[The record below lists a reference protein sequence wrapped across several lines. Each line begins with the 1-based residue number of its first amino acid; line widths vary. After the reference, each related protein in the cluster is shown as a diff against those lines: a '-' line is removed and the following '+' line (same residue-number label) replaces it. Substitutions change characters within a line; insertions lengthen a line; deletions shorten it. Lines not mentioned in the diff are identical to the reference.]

1 MFYITQSGQIYSGD
15 PQNNDRA
22 LTEEEA
28 NLVRNGRFTVVNNQ
42 VVDVTLQLGYSQ
54 NQRINEINSEIE
66 EIHKQLD
73 AWDLKSIRALR
84 EGGTR
89 EDGTTYLEY
98 YQSQINTLREQLSEL
113 TSEKTELETEL
124 AELLETA
131 EEEDD
136 ISE

>member
-15 PQNNDRA
+15 PQNDDRA

-28 NLVRNGRFTVVNNQ
+28 EIVRNGHYTVVNNV
-42 VVDVTLQLGYSQ
+42 VVDETTLPGYSQ
-54 NQRINEINSEIE
+54 NQQINQINVEID

-73 AWDLKSIRALR
+73 ALDLKSIRALR

-98 YQSQINTLREQLSEL
+98 YQSQINALREQLSEL
-113 TSEKTELETEL
+113 TAEKTDLENEL
-124 AELLETA
+124 AELTEGSNDL
-131 EEEDD
+131 
-136 ISE
+136 SE

>member
-15 PQNNDRA
+15 PQNDDRQ

-28 NLVRNGRFTVVNNQ
+28 KLVRNGRFTVVNNQ
-42 VVDVTLQLGYSQ
+42 VVDITLQPGYSQ

-98 YQSQINTLREQLSEL
+98 YQSQINDLRVQLSEL

-124 AELLETA
+124 AELTED
-131 EEEDD
+131 EDD

>member
-42 VVDVTLQLGYSQ
+42 VVDVTLQPGYSQ
-54 NQRINEINSEIE
+54 NQRINEINSGIE

-84 EGGTR
+84 EGGTL
-89 EDGTTYLEY
+89 EDGTTYLDF
-98 YQSQINTLREQLSEL
+98 YQLKINTLREEL
-113 TSEKTELETEL
+113 TELNAEKVSLENEL

-131 EEEDD
+131 EETND
-136 ISE
+136 IT

>member
-15 PQNNDRA
+15 PQNDDRQ

-42 VVDVTLQLGYSQ
+42 VVDITLQPGFLQ
-54 NQRINEINSEIE
+54 NQRIGEIDNEIE

-98 YQSQINTLREQLSEL
+98 YQSQINELREQLSEL
-113 TSEKTELETEL
+113 TSEKTDLETEL
-124 AELLETA
+124 TELTED
-131 EEEDD
+131 EDD

>member
-1 MFYITQSGQIYSGD
+1 MDI
-15 PQNNDRA
+15 
-22 LTEEEA
+22 
-28 NLVRNGRFTVVNNQ
+28 
-42 VVDVTLQLGYSQ
+42 TLQPGYSQ

-98 YQSQINTLREQLSEL
+98 YQSQINELREQLSEL
-113 TSEKTELETEL
+113 TSEKTDLETEL
-124 AELLETA
+124 TELTED
-131 EEEDD
+131 EDD

>member
-15 PQNNDRA
+15 PQNDDRQ

-28 NLVRNGRFTVVNNQ
+28 NLVRNGRYTVVNNQ
-42 VVDVTLQLGYSQ
+42 VVDVTLQPGYSQ
-54 NQRINEINSEIE
+54 KQRINEINSETE

-98 YQSQINTLREQLSEL
+98 YQSQINELREQLSEL
-113 TSEKTELETEL
+113 TSEKTDLETEL
-124 AELLETA
+124 TELTED
-131 EEEDD
+131 EDD